1 MVILIS
7 SILFATKL
15 SISVSGAFALYPLM
29 VEWAEEYKKVNPQ
42 VEISVQAGGAGKG
55 MTDLLNEMVDI
66 AMVSREISKEEEA
79 KGALKIAVCKDA
91 TLPIISSKNPYLDKI
106 LKKGIKKS
114 QLLGIFTSK
123 ITSWNE
129 VYNIKENKKINVY
142 TRSDACGAG
151 ETFANYLGLHQE
163 DLEGIGIYGDP
174 QIVDSVGRDPLGIGY
189 ANIAF
194 IYDKKTLKPHG
205 SVKVLPMDLD
215 EDGIISKD
223 EDFYSIKG
231 DILMAI
237 KEGKLPSPPSRNL
250 YLVVKKGKVKP
261 HIKDFLNWILKEG
274 QVLVEKAG
282 FVKIEIKDK
291 NLNF

>member
-1 MVILIS
+1 MLFLVS
-7 SILFATKL
+7 SILLATKL
-15 SISVSGAFALYPLM
+15 YISVSGAFALYPLM

-79 KGALKIAVCKDA
+79 KGAIKIAVCKDA
-91 TLPIISSKNPYLDKI
+91 TLPIISSKNPYMDIL

-123 ITSWNE
+123 INSWDEIFN
-129 VYNIKENKKINVY
+129 VKENKKINVY

-174 QIVDSVGRDPLGIGY
+174 QIVDSVGRDPYGIGY

-194 IYDKKTLKPHG
+194 IYDKKTLKPHE
-205 SVKVLPMDLD
+205 SVKILPLDLN
-215 EDGIISKD
+215 EDGNISKE

-231 DILMAI
+231 DILLAI
-237 KEGKLPSPPSRNL
+237 KDGKLPSPPSRNL

-261 HIKDFLNWILKEG
+261 YVVDFLKWILGDG
-274 QVLVEKAG
+274 QKVVEKAG

-291 NLNF
+291 NLSF

>member
-1 MVILIS
+1 MIILIS
-7 SILFATKL
+7 TILFASKL

-66 AMVSREISKEEEA
+66 AMLSREISAEEEK
-79 KGALKIAVCKDA
+79 KGAFKIAVCKDA
-91 TLPIISSKNPYLDKI
+91 TLPIISSQNPYLDLL
-106 LKKGIKKS
+106 LKRGIKKGE
-114 QLLGIFTSK
+114 LLNIFTSK
-123 ITSWNE
+123 ITSWKE
-129 VYNIKENKKINVY
+129 VLKIEENKNINVY

-174 QIVDSVGRDPLGIGY
+174 QIVDAVGRDPLSIGY

-194 IYDKKTLKPHG
+194 IYDKNTQKPQEQI
-205 SVKVLPMDLD
+205 KVLPLDLN
-215 EDGIISKD
+215 EDGKISKE
-223 EDFYSIKG
+223 EDFYSPKVEV
-231 DILMAI
+231 LKAI
-237 KEGKLPSPPSRNL
+237 KEGKLPAPPSRNL

-261 HIKDFLNWILKEG
+261 EVKEFLNWILKDG
-274 QVLVEKAG
+274 QKMVEKAG
-282 FVKIEIKDK
+282 FVKIEIKEESLK
-291 NLNF
+291 F

>member
-1 MVILIS
+1 
-7 SILFATKL
+7 
-15 SISVSGAFALYPLM
+15 
-29 VEWAEEYKKVNPQ
+29 VEV
-42 VEISVQAGGAGKG
+42 SVQAGGAGKG

-66 AMVSREISKEEEA
+66 AMVSREISKEEEG
-79 KGALKIAVCKDA
+79 KGAIKIAVCKDA
-91 TLPIISSKNPYLDKI
+91 TLPIISSKNPYLNTL

-123 ITSWNE
+123 IGFWNE
-129 VYNIKENKKINVY
+129 VYDLKENKKINVY

-194 IYDKKTLKPHG
+194 IYDKKTSKPHE
-205 SVKVLPMDLD
+205 SIKILPLDLN
-215 EDGIISKD
+215 EDGNISKE
-223 EDFYSIKG
+223 EDFYLEKG
-231 DILMAI
+231 DILLAI
-237 KEGKLPSPPSRNL
+237 KDGKLPSPPSRNL

-261 HIKDFLNWILKEG
+261 YVVDFLKWILGDG
-274 QVLVEKAG
+274 QKIVEKAG
-282 FVKIEIKDK
+282 FVRIEIKDK